1 MNTTTYTEEVVHI
14 RAVKGT
20 TTYKK
25 IKWSIF
31 LVGVSVFA
39 QLYNFQPILSEIT
52 QYFKVTPSE
61 SSYLVSA
68 STLGMAI
75 GLLLFAFIAD
85 SYPRKDIMLFSL
97 VTSTMLTLLSV
108 WASDFSILVNIN
120 FIKGMCISGVSA
132 VTLAYLAEEIDPKY
146 IGTAISFYLA
156 GNTFGG
162 MFGRI
167 VAALVSGWLGWQAAV
182 FTIGILAV
190 VIAVAFYILFPE
202 STFFTPK
209 KLKIKHKLRQMKS
222 IFRNYKIL
230 AMYLVA
236 ICLMGAFVSV
246 YNFLGFKLESAPY
259 NLPHYLIAMIFLMY
273 AFGIFGNMVAGSLSD
288 RYSPRMILLIALG
301 LMLIGVIGMYMD
313 NLVII
318 LLGLTFFTISFFS
331 GHTIAS
337 RVVTTL
343 GKEAKSS
350 ATALYWFFYYIGS
363 SIIGSSTGVFV
374 NKGNWNG
381 FFYTLM
387 GMTTIALLAT
397 YLSTRQTKKA
407 TE

>member
-156 GNTFGG
+156 GNT
-162 MFGRI
+162 
-167 VAALVSGWLGWQAAV
+167 L
-182 FTIGILAV
+182 
-190 VIAVAFYILFPE
+190 E
-202 STFFTPK
+202 E
-209 KLKIKHKLRQMKS
+209 
-222 IFRNYKIL
+222 
-230 AMYLVA
+230 
-236 ICLMGAFVSV
+236 CLEELS
-246 YNFLGFKLESAPY
+246 
-259 NLPHYLIAMIFLMY
+259 PH
-273 AFGIFGNMVAGSLSD
+273 
-288 RYSPRMILLIALG
+288 
-301 LMLIGVIGMYMD
+301 
-313 NLVII
+313 
-318 LLGLTFFTISFFS
+318 
-331 GHTIAS
+331 
-337 RVVTTL
+337 
-343 GKEAKSS
+343 
-350 ATALYWFFYYIGS
+350 
-363 SIIGSSTGVFV
+363 
-374 NKGNWNG
+374 
-381 FFYTLM
+381 
-387 GMTTIALLAT
+387 
-397 YLSTRQTKKA
+397 
-407 TE
+407 